1 MGMSFGSPKNKAQLV
16 LVQQSKSQRRMSRPS
31 KDQLQLIL
39 SFKGSPLVRAASTS
53 DISTPPDWLR
63 FAGTPRITQI
73 STAVKKTLF
82 ESSFKWQRM
91 LLWLRMLRVDIQ
103 SCANLLV
110 NWLFQFL
117 LQTSSIVFG
126 PHVSVVP
133 ENNAFEIMALLGDS
147 PLCLSRKSIGEII
160 PLSNFHTSIV
170 ANIRLEV
177 ILGGVFKYFYFHPYL
192 GRWSTLTNIFQ
203 MGWNHQPAFDLSLK
217 EAWDSDLIRFVS
229 LDSFMFVST
238 VRAGRQEMMAVKKD
252 GVPCGTRVWFESI
265 LQRVPFEP

>member
-1 MGMSFGSPKNKAQLV
+1 MIKKTSMGMSFGIPQNPQKNKAQLV
-16 LVQQSKSQRRMSRPS
+16 VQQSKSQRRIV
-31 KDQLQLIL
+31 QA
-39 SFKGSPLVRAASTS
+39 FEGSTATHLEFQRIAFSS
-53 DISTPPDWLR
+53 SCLNLRYFLPPDWR
-63 FAGTPRITQI
+63 SVPRITVKQ
-73 STAVKKTLF
+73 SAVKKTLF

-177 ILGGVFKYFYFHPYL
+177 ILGGVFKYFLFSSLL
-192 GRWSTLTNIFQ
+192 GEMI
-203 MGWNHQPAFDLSLK
+203 HFD
-217 EAWDSDLIRFVS
+217 
-229 LDSFMFVST
+229 
-238 VRAGRQEMMAVKKD
+238 
-252 GVPCGTRVWFESI
+252 
-265 LQRVPFEP
+265 